1 VLFEVAWML
10 RSAYGLPNSE
20 VLKVLERIGSTPGIE
35 LMDYDLVASALQLSR
50 RSGVEFA
57 DAYIAASVATG
68 HAGTLATFNERD
80 FTKLGTPLQSIIK

>member
-1 VLFEVAWML
+1 ML